1 MERHFN
7 ENQKTVPESVKINL
21 EKREDSNLYVEAGD
35 RTVPVTEMIN
45 NSVRLSEET
54 PLLQGLEKE
63 KKRIKQISNG
73 LVDALEEKKRKM
85 RAIRERLQGG
95 SEKVIREEPRS
106 PHFGKALEGDH
117 SFSYFK

>member
-7 ENQKTVPESVKINL
+7 ENQKTVPESVKIHL

-54 PLLQGLEKE
+54 PLL
-63 KKRIKQISNG
+63 
-73 LVDALEEKKRKM
+73 
-85 RAIRERLQGG
+85 
-95 SEKVIREEPRS
+95 
-106 PHFGKALEGDH
+106 
-117 SFSYFK
+117 